1 LPKIGSEAFSAA
13 LGGKK
18 AGGSAL
24 ANNLRSVRATLW
36 DWEMNMPSALPR
48 MTENRADLGRDVL
61 GIPGGCLGP
70 MCRHYYKSV
79 LKSTHTMAG
88 QATRMNSSGKQSHT
102 TPFLALL
109 LSLPTGNATL
119 RMRVWRTLKNTGCG
133 VLRDGVYLLPVDAP
147 RAAALIEAESEV
159 KAAGGFAM
167 TVELNFKT
175 SQQFEH
181 ARKLFDR
188 SNEYGM
194 LVERVDAAKAG
205 LSRLGKRKADTLV
218 ERLRRA
224 LADLTAIDFFPG
236 QANLQAADAVAALE
250 REAQRLFS
258 AGEPHASQRK
268 VRRLDPAKYR
278 GRTWATRKNLW
289 VDRLASA
296 WLIKRFIDKNARFVW
311 IERPRDRPKGAVGF
325 DYDGA
330 EFTHVASRVTFEVL
344 VASFGL
350 AGDPALASIGSA
362 VHFLDAGGIP
372 VADAKGLETIL
383 SGIKAKARSD
393 DEAVLEAN
401 KIFDFFHSAYTN
413 KEAAS

>member
-1 LPKIGSEAFSAA
+1 MTSPAA
-13 LGGKK
+13 
-18 AGGSAL
+18 
-24 ANNLRSVRATLW
+24 
-36 DWEMNMPSALPR
+36 
-48 MTENRADLGRDVL
+48 
-61 GIPGGCLGP
+61 
-70 MCRHYYKSV
+70 
-79 LKSTHTMAG
+79 
-88 QATRMNSSGKQSHT
+88 RMNSSGKQGHVA
-102 TPFLALL
+102 PFLTLL

-133 VLRDGVYLLPVDAP
+133 VLRDGVYLLPIGAP
-147 RAAALIEAESEV
+147 RVAALIEAESEV

-188 SNEYGM
+188 SGDYGA
-194 LVERVDAAKAG
+194 LVGRIGAARAA

-218 ERLRRA
+218 ERLRRS
-224 LADLTAIDFFPG
+224 LADLAEIDFFPG
-236 QANLQAADAVAALE
+236 QARLQAADAMAALE
-250 REAQRLFS
+250 REAQQLFS
-258 AGEPHASQRK
+258 EGEPHSSKRK

-296 WLIKRFIDKNARFVW
+296 WLIKRFIDKNAKFVW
-311 IERPRDRPKGAVGF
+311 IDSPRARPKGAVGF

-330 EFTHVASRVTFEVL
+330 EFTHAASRVTFEVL
-344 VASFGL
+344 LASFGL
-350 AGDPALASIGSA
+350 DSDPALASIGGA

-393 DEAVLEAN
+393 DETLLEAV
-401 KIFDFFHSAYTN
+401 KVFDFFHSAYAN
-413 KEAAS
+413 KETA